1 MKQILIFSFIFL
13 GLMYSEIDKIEIT
26 PQSKVL
32 LYSNYFWPPC
42 EEARALLKSNEINY
56 SEKKISFSKKG
67 TAELAKVS
75 NGNIGTPQLVIDG
88 KYFGGLKELKL
99 YFEK

>member
-1 MKQILIFSFIFL
+1 
-13 GLMYSEIDKIEIT
+13 
-26 PQSKVL
+26 
-32 LYSNYFWPPC
+32 
-42 EEARALLKSNEINY
+42 
-56 SEKKISFSKKG
+56 
-67 TAELAKVS
+67 LAKVS

>member
-32 LYSNYFWPPC
+32 LYSNYF
-42 EEARALLKSNEINY
+42 
-56 SEKKISFSKKG
+56 
-67 TAELAKVS
+67 
-75 NGNIGTPQLVIDG
+75 
-88 KYFGGLKELKL
+88 
-99 YFEK
+99 